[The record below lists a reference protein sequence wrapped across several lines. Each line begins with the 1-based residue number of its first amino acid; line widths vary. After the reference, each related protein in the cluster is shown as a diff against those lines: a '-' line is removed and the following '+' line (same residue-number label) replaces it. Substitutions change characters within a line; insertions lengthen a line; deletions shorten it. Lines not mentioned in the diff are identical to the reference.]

1 MQPQAVAASLRII
14 VLGTPVPAVNP
25 IPTRVSHPLPFIVAL
40 TPYDQ
45 EFLHS
50 LSKYSKYVYKVGH
63 GSITDNGV
71 NIHIICSSS
80 RLTTL
85 VLFWK
90 KKKNKPLVII
100 VQIIQ
105 IVYKDILSDKL

>member
-1 MQPQAVAASLRII
+1 M
-14 VLGTPVPAVNP
+14 
-25 IPTRVSHPLPFIVAL
+25 AL

-63 GSITDNGV
+63 GSITDGV